1 MRLLK
6 SIEDIRKL
14 DKTIAVALGNFDGV
28 HKGHQALL
36 RQCVNESQ
44 DNSWTSGVLT
54 LHPHPAQVINKHN
67 NMMFINTPEQ
77 KRYLIEKLGIDYY
90 MQLSFTEEM
99 SFLEPQEFIK
109 NYLCELISVKKVYV
123 GYNYTFGK
131 DGKGNS
137 ELLQQAGNKYG
148 FDVFVMPPYSVN
160 NTVVSSSLIRKMYLA
175 GKISTAAELLG
186 YWPYVEGLVAP
197 GYRRGREIGYPTANI
212 TVAENTLL
220 PALGVYAGILVITDE
235 KRKEEGTRFP
245 AVVNIGK
252 KPTFG
257 GDEIT
262 IEAHVL
268 DYTGDLYKKR
278 VRLHIISYLRKE
290 NVFKNPIELSL
301 QIAKDVEKARNVIID
316 TLGKT
321 TTCISVADTL

>member
-1 MRLLK
+1 MRLLE
-6 SIEDIRKL
+6 SIEDIQKI
-14 DKTIAVALGNFDGV
+14 DQPIAVALGNFDGV

-36 RQCVNESQ
+36 RQCVNESH
-44 DNSWTSGVLT
+44 DNSWTSGVFT
-54 LHPHPAQVINKHN
+54 LHPHPAQIINKHN
-67 NMMFINTPEQ
+67 NMMFINTPDQ
-77 KRYLIEKLGIDYY
+77 KRCLIEKLGINYY

-99 SFLEPQEFIK
+99 AFLEPQEFIK
-109 NYLCELISVKKVYV
+109 NYLCELICVKKVFV

-131 DGKGNS
+131 GGKGNP
-137 ELLQQAGNKYG
+137 ELLQEAGNKYG
-148 FDVFVMPPYSVN
+148 FEVFVMPPYSVN
-160 NTVVSSSLIRKMYLA
+160 NTVVSSSLIRKMYLD
-175 GKISTAAELLG
+175 GNISAAAELLG
-186 YWPYVEGLVAP
+186 YWPYFEGLVAP
-197 GYRRGREIGYPTANI
+197 GMRRGREMGYPTANI
-212 TVAENTLL
+212 AVAENTLL
-220 PALGVYAGILVITDE
+220 PALGVYAGILVITGE
-235 KRKEEGTRFP
+235 KSMKEGTSFP

-262 IEAHVL
+262 VEAHVL

-278 VRLHIISYLRKE
+278 VRLHIINYLRNE
-290 NVFKNPIELSL
+290 NVFKNPTELSL